1 MFVLSTTEN
10 FPFLVYPPLFR
21 VGGMYGGY
29 NHTEH
34 DKPPPTKSVPER
46 TFLHGL
52 VVLFF
57 VSYIVLLVY
66 LVLNMKLAAIYDS
79 WKEVDTCRHSHSQ
92 TYIFN
97 VFDPKLK
104 KLKIKFF

>member
-34 DKPPPTKSVPER
+34 DKPPPTMNVPER

-79 WKEVDTCRHSHSQ
+79 WKEVSSVYMDICKH
-92 TYIFN
+92 IF
-97 VFDPKLK
+97 LMY
-104 KLKIKFF
+104 